1 MIKKFEI
8 RNSGFTLIELL
19 IYAALFVI
27 IGAAASSFFIQ
38 VSNLAETSRRSR
50 EALDNARTAMSV
62 ITQEIKHATTV
73 YTPASTFGG
82 SPGQL
87 SLETTRDLP
96 ADEDTTY
103 VDFYVDDE
111 GIYIKRESQ
120 GAQLITSEKIDV
132 TQLQFI
138 YLDGSTGEPAV
149 QISLTVEYAD
159 QILGPKTP
167 VSLESTA
174 SLRSY

>member
-1 MIKKFEI
+1 M
-8 RNSGFTLIELL
+8 IELL

-27 IGAAASSFFIQ
+27 IGIVASSFFIQ
-38 VSNLAETSRRSR
+38 ISNLAETSRRSR
-50 EALDNARTAMSV
+50 ESLDNARSAMSV
-62 ITQEIKHATTV
+62 ITQEIRHATTV
-73 YTPASTFGG
+73 YTPTSTFGS

-132 TQLQFI
+132 TELQFI
-138 YLDGSTGEPAV
+138 YLSGSTGEPAV